1 MKILGV
7 IPARYASTRFMG
19 KPLVDINGK
28 SMIQRVYEQAKQCKS
43 LARVVVATDDE
54 RIFKHVESFG
64 GDVVMTAD
72 THRSGTDR
80 CAEVVEKLNFELQT
94 AFLHSDDAPVIGKIT
109 PRFDSIFTAVINI
122 QGDEPFIQPEQIEK
136 IAEILR
142 GGEISNSKFQIPE
155 ISNSRFQDSKFQE
168 TEAANASNVKR
179 QSDFGIATLAKRLS
193 NKADIESPNVV
204 KVVFDA
210 QGKAV
215 YFSRSPIPFI
225 RNLDKKDWAK
235 SGQFFKHIGLYGYKT
250 SVLLDIARLSPS
262 NLEKMESLEQLRW
275 LENGYAIGVA
285 ETDLE
290 TIGIDTPEDLK
301 KI

>member
-72 THRSGTDR
+72 THQSGTDR
-80 CAEVVEKLNFELQT
+80 CAEVVETLNFEIQT
-94 AFLHSDDAPVIGKIT
+94 AFLNSDSAPVIGKIT

-142 GGEISNSKFQIPE
+142 GGKISNSKFQISELQDKTDITP
-155 ISNSRFQDSKFQE
+155 SNSEFQ
-168 TEAANASNVKR
+168 T
-179 QSDFGIATLAKRLS
+179 DFGIATLAKRL
-193 NKADIESPNVV
+193 NNQEDIESPNVV
-204 KVVFDA
+204 KVVFDTK
-210 QGKAV
+210 GKAL

-225 RNLDKKDWAK
+225 RNLDKKEWAK

-262 NLEKMESLEQLRW
+262 NLEKTESLEQLRW

-285 ETDLE
+285 ETHLE

>member
-72 THRSGTDR
+72 THQSGTDR
-80 CAEVVEKLNFELQT
+80 CAEVVENLNFEIQII
-94 AFLHSDDAPVIGKIT
+94 FLNSDSASVISKIT
-109 PRFDSIFTAVINI
+109 PRFEGIFTAVINI

-136 IAEILR
+136 IADILR
-142 GGEISNSKFQIPE
+142 GGKS
-155 ISNSRFQDSKFQE
+155 
-168 TEAANASNVKR
+168 
-179 QSDFGIATLAKRLS
+179 IATLAKRLD
-193 NKADIESPNVV
+193 NQEDIESTNVV
-204 KVVFDA
+204 KVVFDLE
-210 QGKAV
+210 GKAL

-225 RNLDKKDWAK
+225 RNLDKSEWSK
-235 SGQFFKHIGLYGYKT
+235 SGRFFKHIGLYGYKT

-262 NLEKMESLEQLRW
+262 NLEKTESLEQLRW
-275 LENGYAIGVA
+275 LENGYDITMA
-285 ETDLE
+285 ETTLE